1 MAEYTICMTVRDA
14 EWARE
19 VLEGRLQPAIHF
31 RFFLGAM
38 HWGPGALDQEI
49 DQGAWCARALLRT
62 AGLREGTAAASSF
75 AVLLSN

>member
-1 MAEYTICMTVRDA
+1 MRDA

-19 VLEGRLQPAIHF
+19 VLEGRLSPAVHF

-49 DQGAWCARALLRT
+49 DQGAWCARVCCLRLP
-62 AGLREGTAAASSF
+62 AGGQEGRLHTGIAAQRYIE
-75 AVLLSN
+75 